1 MVPLR
6 FPGPDHPLDRFEV
19 LTLQIVQK
27 LPLTY
32 LHKGDRMILDRLE
45 TLAAISFIEPA
56 IPKDS
61 DTGKNCLFV
70 RVDEDK
76 LIFTGGGSFVTKKV
90 VMVRP
95 NTVEESARPG
105 KKTEPPKTFMI
116 PRADLFAFKEMMKEH
131 KADCKKLAKNDP
143 SYLFVEMDDTEL
155 ISHDGKI
162 VYEQPKYEFKDL
174 ESAFQITREAVS
186 EIPVISADILAA
198 VTGFRKSKSID
209 ITFTGHMNPIHFQQ
223 DDYEAVVIPPVE
235 KEDEEDG
242 NEQENF

>member
-1 MVPLR
+1 
-6 FPGPDHPLDRFEV
+6 
-19 LTLQIVQK
+19 
-27 LPLTY
+27 
-32 LHKGDRMILDRLE
+32 MILDRLE

-56 IPKDS
+56 IPKGL

-95 NTVEESARPG
+95 NTVEESAKPRK
-105 KKTEPPKTFMI
+105 KKTASKTFMI
-116 PRADLFAFKEMMKEH
+116 PRADIFAFKEMMKEH

-162 VYEQPKYEFKDL
+162 VYQQPKYEFKDL
-174 ESAFQITREAVS
+174 DYIFDDVTMDSVS
-186 EIPVISADILAA
+186 EIPVISGDILAA
-198 VTGFRKSKSID
+198 VTGFKKSKPVE
-209 ITFTGHMNPIHFQQ
+209 ITFTGDRNPIHFQQ
-223 DDYEAVVIPPVE
+223 GDYEAVLIPPVE
-235 KEDEEDG
+235 KEEDS
-242 NEQENF
+242 NDQKEF

>member
-1 MVPLR
+1 
-6 FPGPDHPLDRFEV
+6 
-19 LTLQIVQK
+19 
-27 LPLTY
+27 
-32 LHKGDRMILDRLE
+32 MILDRLE

-95 NTVEESARPG
+95 NTIEESARPKK
-105 KKTEPPKTFMI
+105 KKTASKTFMI

-131 KADCKKLAKNDP
+131 KTDCKKLAKNDP

-162 VYEQPKYEFKDL
+162 VYQQPKYEFKEL
-174 ESAFQITREAVS
+174 EFCFQITKDSVS
-186 EIPVISADILAA
+186 EIPVISGDILAA
-198 VTGFRKSKSID
+198 VTGFKKSKPVE
-209 ITFTGHMNPIHFQQ
+209 ITFTGDRNPIHFQQ
-223 DDYEAVVIPPVE
+223 GDYEAVLIPPVE
-235 KEDEEDG
+235 KEEDS
-242 NEQENF
+242 NEQEEF

>member
-1 MVPLR
+1 
-6 FPGPDHPLDRFEV
+6 
-19 LTLQIVQK
+19 
-27 LPLTY
+27 
-32 LHKGDRMILDRLE
+32 MILDRLE

-95 NTVEESARPG
+95 NTVEESARTVKK
-105 KKTEPPKTFMI
+105 KKTPETFMI

-143 SYLFVEMDDTEL
+143 SYLFVEMDNTEL

-162 VYEQPKYEFKDL
+162 VYQQPKYEFKDL
-174 ESAFQITREAVS
+174 DYIFDDVTMDSVS
-186 EIPVISADILAA
+186 EIPVISGDILAA
-198 VTGFRKSKSID
+198 VTGFKKLKQVEVM
-209 ITFTGHMNPIHFQQ
+209 FTGDRNPIYFQQ
-223 DDYEAVVIPPVE
+223 GDYEAVLIPPIE
-235 KEDEEDG
+235 KEEDS
-242 NEQENF
+242 NEQGNF